1 MMERAAAGVVT
12 ASSKVLSALKALER
26 AESAS
31 ETALDWL
38 DDAIDG
44 LASAHASLIL
54 AFGHAGDRP
63 ASPPTAADWS
73 RTLNRVSLALAGPL
87 RGDKAVADV
96 VLHRPAD
103 HKELAQKLIDRG
115 VDEGVLT
122 AGKATD
128 VISAV
133 RADFVATA
141 RDAIATGRSGRAPAG
156 AGRFPESSSSRP

>member
-1 MMERAAAGVVT
+1 MFGITKRRLCRYGPNWAEAITVTISVLLFGAGVIANGIRDHRQRESAMMERAAAGVVT

-31 ETALDWL
+31 ETALDRL

-54 AFGHAGDRP
+54 AFGHAWDRP

-73 RTLNRVSLALAGPL
+73 RTLNRVSLTLAGHL

-96 VLHRPAD
+96 LDRPAND
-103 HKELAQKLIDRG
+103 KELAQELIDRASNR
-115 VDEGVLT
+115 VY
-122 AGKATD
+122 
-128 VISAV
+128 
-133 RADFVATA
+133 
-141 RDAIATGRSGRAPAG
+141 
-156 AGRFPESSSSRP
+156 